1 MMSKKRIFAI
11 TTVILFVTPIVGFI
25 QFEVLDTKDTPQYLL
40 DAGYTLYCDERFL
53 QVPTNC
59 RLENEQREQIT
70 DEIIIR
76 DMIRGRPPTAYGA
89 CWWGP
94 TDGHQSLPCGLVGD

>member
-76 DMIRGRPPTAYGA
+76 DMIRGRPRLHMVHVGGAQPTVINLYRV
-89 CWWGP
+89 
-94 TDGHQSLPCGLVGD
+94 D